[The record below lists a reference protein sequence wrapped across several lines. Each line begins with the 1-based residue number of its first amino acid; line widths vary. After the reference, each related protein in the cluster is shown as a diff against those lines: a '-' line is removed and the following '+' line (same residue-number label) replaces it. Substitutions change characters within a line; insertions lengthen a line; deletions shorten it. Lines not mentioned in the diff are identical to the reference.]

1 MEKFKRKKN
10 KKMMPEE
17 KEMMRLVVEQDQKQ
31 KAIIVAAFE
40 RVLRMAGEECT
51 LTHNPT
57 EWTVTIKWPSGYEK
71 VVNIA
76 ADSHTAML
84 YDILKQGFFK

>member
-1 MEKFKRKKN
+1 
-10 KKMMPEE
+10 MMPEE

-51 LTHNPT
+51 LTYNP
-57 EWTVTIKWPSGYEK
+57 EDWAVIIKWPSGYEK

-76 ADSHTAML
+76 ADSHKAML

>member
-1 MEKFKRKKN
+1 
-10 KKMMPEE
+10 MMPEE

-40 RVLRMAGEECT
+40 RVLCMAGEECT
-51 LTHNPT
+51 LTYHPT
-57 EWTVTIKWPSGYEK
+57 EWTVAIKWPSGHEK